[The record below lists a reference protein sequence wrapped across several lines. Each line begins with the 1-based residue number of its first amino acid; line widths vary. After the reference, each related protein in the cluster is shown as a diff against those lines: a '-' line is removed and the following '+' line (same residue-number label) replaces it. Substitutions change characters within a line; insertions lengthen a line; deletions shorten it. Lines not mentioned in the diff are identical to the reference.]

1 MSKKVNFSRTPIMNR
16 TKLSIDSDY
25 GLMHLMS
32 ALHKK
37 EEIPKNH
44 YYSEDDSIK
53 EKKVNLNDLMS
64 RMNTEKKIEKK
75 NNFLLS
81 VAAIS
86 AVCLF
91 GLVLTL

>member
-1 MSKKVNFSRTPIMNR
+1 MSKKVNFSRTPILDR
-16 TKLSIDSDY
+16 KKLLINSDY
-25 GLMHLMS
+25 GLIHLMS
-32 ALHKK
+32 ALLKK
-37 EEIPKNH
+37 EEPQKNH
-44 YYSEDDSIK
+44 YYSEESVI

-64 RMNTEKKIEKK
+64 RMNMEKKIEKK

-81 VAAIS
+81 AAAIS

>member
-1 MSKKVNFSRTPIMNR
+1 MNR

-25 GLMHLMS
+25 GLMQLMS

-44 YYSEDDSIK
+44 YYSEENINQ
-53 EKKVNLNDLMS
+53 KKVNLNELIS
-64 RMNTEKKIEKK
+64 RMNMQKKIEKK
-75 NNFLLS
+75 NNFLIS
-81 VAAIS
+81 AAAIS

>member
-1 MSKKVNFSRTPIMNR
+1 MDPI
-16 TKLSIDSDY
+16 KLSIVSNYD
-25 GLMHLMS
+25 LIHLMS

-37 EEIPKNH
+37 EEIHKNH
-44 YYSEDDSIK
+44 YYSEESIK

>member
-1 MSKKVNFSRTPIMNR
+1 
-16 TKLSIDSDY
+16 
-25 GLMHLMS
+25 MS
-32 ALHKK
+32 AQPKK
-37 EEIPKNH
+37 EELEKNH
-44 YYSEDDSIK
+44 YYSDESVA

-64 RMNTEKKIEKK
+64 RMNMEKKIEKK

-81 VAAIS
+81 AAAVS